1 MKKILLTACLFS
13 FFIAVPFAQ
22 AMDHDRSDGRGGYYH
37 PDGSHTRSDGRGGY
51 YDQRGNHTRSDG
63 RGGYYDQHGN
73 HVRSDGRGGHYVPNH
88 FGQKQTN

>member
-1 MKKILLTACLFS
+1 MAEVDTIIRMVA
-13 FFIAVPFAQ
+13 IPA
-22 AMDHDRSDGRGGYYH
+22 
-37 PDGSHTRSDGRGGY
+37 SDGRGGY